1 MNPLDA
7 ELLGTPLWIWGLW
20 ALGLVLVMVA
30 ALAYFVLRQQPPQ

>member
-7 ELLGTPLWIWGLW
+7 ELLGTPLWTWGLW
-20 ALGLVLVMVA
+20 AVGLVLVMVA